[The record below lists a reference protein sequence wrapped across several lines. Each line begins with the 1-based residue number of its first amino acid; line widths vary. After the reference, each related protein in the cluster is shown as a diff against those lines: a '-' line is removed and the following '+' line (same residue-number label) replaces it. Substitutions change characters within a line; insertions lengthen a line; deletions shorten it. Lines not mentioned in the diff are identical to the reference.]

1 MFDGK
6 IALEGLPGVER
17 LELDLEVGNRA
28 YVFIG
33 TNGVGKTQCLEA
45 LFQLW
50 FFANEQVVAAASES
64 KLGAFDKKVLRFS
77 KVETNE
83 LLTAVRWINNSNNF
97 VSAREVV
104 SLLPTNIHHSRPVVF
119 LGAGS
124 RSLMNQSGSSHEKL
138 DVFASRKVK
147 YLAQIVQDMSNSF
160 SSLNMQVDLQS
171 WITTRAKYSNR
182 FVKGVDSREIEIK
195 TLLQILHKI
204 DDRIDADFLE
214 MDGSDNV
221 YIKISGKELQ
231 LSQLSSGFA
240 ALVRIIQ
247 AIIAGFGNFTN
258 AENLAEVEGVVL
270 IDEIESH
277 LHVQWQT
284 RIISLLKQA
293 FPKTIFYCSTHS
305 PIVISQLNMTEAYV
319 LQLDDDGVVRSKEIA
334 HPSNGLLTD
343 MIKSEFDFDVE
354 RAKVEHDDPK
364 RRERMRRSLGEL
376 LDILEHG

>member
-284 RIISLLKQA
+284 RIIGLLKQA

-305 PIVISQLNMTEAYV
+305 PMVISQLNMTEAYV
-319 LQLDDDGVVRSKEIA
+319 LQLDGDGVVRSKEIT